1 MTAFELPASISIM
14 TKIVLW
20 VSDLDAQIAFYSNL
34 LELEL
39 VGQESGFAY
48 LLGEANAVMLH
59 ELPSEYRANLPLTAQ
74 LPAQTEVAIK
84 PVFQVADLDAARDRL
99 AGTLASAAA
108 ETFTHGQSSYLD
120 VVDPEGNVIQL
131 EQRL

>member
-1 MTAFELPASISIM
+1 MPAFALPASISIM

-59 ELPSEYRANLPLTAQ
+59 ELPIEYRATVPLSAQ
-74 LPAQTEVAIK
+74 LAAQTEVAIK
-84 PVFQVADLDAARDRL
+84 PVFQVADLDAARERL
-99 AGTLASAAA
+99 AGTLASAASEA
-108 ETFTHGQSSYLD
+108 FTHGRSSYLD
-120 VVDPEGNVIQL
+120 VIDPEGNVIQL

>member
-1 MTAFELPASISIM
+1 M

-20 VSDLDAQIAFYSNL
+20 VSDLEAQIAFYSNL

-39 VGQESGFAY
+39 VGRESGFAE
-48 LLGEANAVMLH
+48 LAGQVNRVMFH
-59 ELPSEYRANLPLTAQ
+59 ELPSEYRATVPLSSQ

-84 PVFQVADLDAARDRL
+84 PVFQVADLDAARESL
-99 AGTLASAAA
+99 VGTLATATA
-108 ETFTHGQSSYLD
+108 EALTHGHSIYLD
-120 VVDPEGNVIQL
+120 VIDPEGNVIQL

>member
-1 MTAFELPASISIM
+1 M

-34 LELEL
+34 LELKL
-39 VGQESGFAY
+39 AGRESGFAE
-48 LLGEANAVMLH
+48 LTGPGNSVMLH
-59 ELPSEYRANLPLTAQ
+59 ELPLEYRATLPLTAQ

-84 PVFQVADLDAARDRL
+84 PVCQVADLDAARERL
-99 AGTLASAAA
+99 AGTLAKAAA
-108 ETFTHGQSSYLD
+108 EDFTHGQSSYLD
-120 VVDPEGNVIQL
+120 VLDPEGNIIQL

>member
-1 MTAFELPASISIM
+1 M

-20 VSDLDAQIAFYSNL
+20 VSDLDAQIAFYSSL

-39 VGQESGFAY
+39 VGRESGFAE
-48 LLGEANAVMLH
+48 LTGQGNSVMLH
-59 ELPSEYRANLPLTAQ
+59 ELPLEYRATVPLIDQ

-84 PVFQVADLDAARDRL
+84 PVFQVDDLDTARDRL

>member
-59 ELPSEYRANLPLTAQ
+59 ELPSEYRASVPLRVQ
-74 LPAQTEVAIK
+74 QPAQAEVAIK
-84 PVFQVADLDAARDRL
+84 PVFVVDDLDTARERL
-99 AGTLASAAA
+99 SGTLGTAAA
-108 ETFTHGQSSYLD
+108 EAFTHGQSSYLD